1 MSELTSDEVLERL
14 REVPYPGSGRDI
26 VSKGFVKDVAV
37 NGSTVFVRFVPNTTN
52 ATKVAAMEGG
62 VRDVLYGAGFAVVQL
77 VTEAPYDDDSM
88 VLGVGS
94 MNPLQAE
101 MLEDGVEPQPDVL
114 LGDLGRSAA
123 GRRGRSGA
131 AAGGGNERSSAAEG
145 SPAEP
150 QGASEAA
157 YDGPLKVMQWEI
169 DPTDAEAESV
179 QRAVN
184 LDGWEF
190 RVWWQV
196 HAGGE
201 LLYTSLQALREDW
214 VDLAGVARRHPV
226 GRTEA
231 VNLVYDRVRDAVVA
245 IYGTVRDFRPFVEAF
260 RLAYAAQYD
269 GLADGGTHA
278 TSYGP
283 GNENGPGLSYETEE
297 DEHCDGGPGCTCSDN
312 AGAPHTAE
320 EGALNV
326 ARAAPAGDAEV
337 RR

>member
-1 MSELTSDEVLERL
+1 MNELTSQEVIERL
-14 REVPYPGSGRDI
+14 REVPYPGFGRDI
-26 VSKGFVKDVAV
+26 VSKGFVKDVTV
-37 NGSTVFVRFVPNTTN
+37 NGSTVFVRFIPNTTN
-52 ATKVAAMEGG
+52 AVKVVTMEGG
-62 VRDVLYGAGFAVVQL
+62 IRDVLYGAGFADVQ
-77 VTEAPYDDDSM
+77 VETEAPYDDNSM
-88 VLGVGS
+88 VLGTGS

-114 LGDLGRSAA
+114 LGDIGRSAGSQGA
-123 GRRGRSGA
+123 RGGPKQP
-131 AAGGGNERSSAAEG
+131 AAGSGNDHASDADG
-145 SPAEP
+145 SLAEP
-150 QGASEAA
+150 QGASEPS
-157 YDGPLKVMQWEI
+157 YQGPLQVFQWQI
-169 DPTDAEAESV
+169 DPTDLEAESV
-179 QRAVN
+179 QRAVQ

-231 VNLVYDRVRDAVVA
+231 VNLVYDRARDGVVA

-269 GLADGGTHA
+269 GQADGGLDP

-297 DEHCDGGPGCTCSDN
+297 DEHCDGGPGCTCSHD
-312 AGAPHTAE
+312 
-320 EGALNV
+320 
-326 ARAAPAGDAEV
+326 AAPAVEAEV
-337 RR
+337 NR